1 MSNWTIITAAI
12 GVALN
17 GDKDRG
23 QELLLDCWNA
33 TGPGDHAHRCILAHY
48 LADTQTELEKEIA
61 WDQIALDEHGF
72 LADDDLAPLGI
83 ASAQGMLPSLQLN
96 LADGYHRQDRFALAR
111 EHLNQGLA
119 HADALNTD
127 GYGKMI
133 LAGLN
138 NLAQR
143 IDASEAL

>member
-1 MSNWTIITAAI
+1 MSDWTNITAAI
-12 GVALN
+12 SVALN
-17 GDKDRG
+17 GEKDRG
-23 QELLLDCWNA
+23 QELLLECWDA
-33 TGPGDHAHRCILAHY
+33 SGPGDHAPRCIPAHS
-48 LADTQTELEKEIA
+48 LADTQTELKKEVA
-61 WDQIALDEHGF
+61 WDQTALDEHGF

-83 ASAQGMLPSLQLN
+83 ASALGMQPSLQLN
-96 LADGYHRQDRFALAR
+96 LADGYHRQGRIALAR

-119 HADALNTD
+119 HADALHND

-143 IDASEAL
+143 IGASESD